1 MSIRRSDDSVIP
13 STSNAM
19 DFSANAEAIDRQIG
33 TTKYRHIVAWGKWLG
48 FTPKTVEKYV
58 REAEIENVP
67 EDVVQRIDGTWVRLC
82 DIENES
88 NRNRVEE
95 IARQGL

>member
-1 MSIRRSDDSVIP
+1 MSIRPSDDSVIS
-13 STSNAM
+13 STSNVA
-19 DFSANAEAIDRQIG
+19 DLIANAEAIDRQIG

-58 REAEIENVP
+58 REAEVQDVP
-67 EDVVQRIDGTWVRLC
+67 EDVVQRIDGTWIRLC
-82 DIENES
+82 DIANES